1 VATDCKESTRLV
13 MITKLTPKQ
22 EAQIPVYIDKYVK
35 LASQPTD
42 RTKATQAVH
51 NMYESMGEEKP
62 IVIFG
67 QSPFAT
73 AVMAAIFFGLKG
85 TKGVFKKKKLYSQLC
100 SQLDSQLY
108 SQLYSQLGSQ
118 LCSQLDSQLGSQLDS
133 QLGSQLD
140 SQLYSQL
147 GSQLRSQLYS
157 QLRSQLYSQLD
168 SQLGSQLDSL
178 KSDWLL
184 TVWWLTWAGWYA
196 FGKYIGVK
204 FEDKTYSLFM
214 DFVSN
219 IGLSFAYKGIFFT
232 SEAPKIS
239 WENGMLHS
247 ETGKSVEYA
256 DGWGL
261 YTLRG
266 VSFDNDVEL
275 YEKIVSKKITGK
287 EVMQIQDVDKRTIA
301 ISMLKPDELL
311 KQLNAVLI
319 DRGVEGT
326 NLYECKNFMD
336 TGKTEFCILMT
347 DWSTPRQFVEFVP
360 PEIGK
365 IRSAVHAQASAYG
378 IPDEDYLTIKDRG

>member
-1 VATDCKESTRLV
+1 MGK
-13 MITKLTPKQ
+13 ITKLTPEQ
-22 EAQIPVYIDKYVK
+22 EAQISVYIDKYIK
-35 LASQPTD
+35 MASKPTD
-42 RTKATQAVH
+42 REAATKAVH
-51 NMYESMGEEKP
+51 NMYESIGEEKP

-85 TKGVFKKKKLYSQLC
+85 TKGVFKKKNLS

-108 SQLYSQLGSQ
+108 SQLD
-118 LCSQLDSQLGSQLDS
+118 SQLD
-133 QLGSQLD
+133 
-140 SQLYSQL
+140 
-147 GSQLRSQLYS
+147 SQLRSQLYS
-157 QLRSQLYSQLD
+157 QLRSQLSSQLGSQLYSQLD
-168 SQLGSQLDSL
+168 SQLGSQLGSQLYSQLRSQLDSQL
-178 KSDWLL
+178 GSIKSDWLL
-184 TVWWLTWAGWYA
+184 TVWWLAWAGWYA
-196 FGKYIGVK
+196 FGKYIGIK
-204 FEDKTYSLFM
+204 FEDKTYNLFM

-232 SEAPKIS
+232 SETPKIA

-247 ETGKSVEYA
+247 ENGKSVEYA

-266 VSFDNDVEL
+266 VSFDSDVEL
-275 YEKIVSKKITGK
+275 YQKIVDKTITGK

-311 KQLNAVLI
+311 RQLNAILI
-319 DRGVEGT
+319 DTGSEGT
-326 NLYECKNFMD
+326 KLYECKNFMD
-336 TGKTEFCILMT
+336 TGKTEYCMLMT

-360 PEIGK
+360 PEIGA